1 MKYIAYGSNMIENHM
16 VHRCP
21 DGRLIG
27 VGHLPNHRLE
37 FYRHATVEPDDT
49 CVTGVPVAVWELS
62 DADETRLD
70 IYEGYPRYYTK
81 REVTVQMQDGS
92 QITGMVYIM
101 KFIHE
106 APPYPAYYFG
116 IREAYEK
123 LGFISEIRTVLE
135 TAMKRAWDRT
145 ALQDK

>member
-1 MKYIAYGSNMIENHM
+1 MKYIAYGSNMVEDQM
-16 VHRCP
+16 AVRTP
-21 DGRLIG
+21 DAKFLGLG
-27 VGHLPNHRLE
+27 TLPNHRLE

-49 CVTGVPVAVWELS
+49 CAEGVPVAVWEIS
-62 DADETRLD
+62 DADEHRLD
-70 IYEGYPRYYTK
+70 VYEGFPHYYSK
-81 REVTVQMQDGS
+81 EEATVRMADGS
-92 QITGMVYIM
+92 KIKGMVYIM
-101 KFIHE
+101 KYIHE